1 MPQANLH
8 DVKAVPLGRNA
19 AFGYLDADVTKFAPN
34 VIQHIFDYGLR
45 QSLNDA
51 IAERKD
57 LSIREIADKAARR
70 LATFYSGE
78 LRVRS
83 ASGEPF
89 DPVENR
95 AWKIAKAAVRTLAI
109 ATPQWKDKKIIGDL
123 TGDDKLEAV
132 LLARTKMINRIKLD
146 EDTTATEYQI
156 NRYLTAHPNVREQ
169 ARIAVEAEQS
179 VEDNEFDI

>member
-1 MPQANLH
+1 MYQ
-8 DVKAVPLGRNA
+8 VPLGRNA
-19 AFGYLDADVTKFAPN
+19 TFGSLYVDETKFN
-34 VIQHIFDYGLR
+34 DTVREHIFQYGLR

-51 IAERKD
+51 IADRRD
-57 LSIREIADKAARR
+57 LSASEIVAKAQKR
-70 LATFYSGE
+70 LDTFYAGE

-83 ASGEPF
+83 ASGEPI

-95 AWKIAKAAVRTLAI
+95 AWKIAKAAVRTLAT
-109 ATPQWKDKKIIGDL
+109 ATPQWKNKKIIGDL

-132 LLARTKMINRIKLD
+132 LLARTKMMRIKLD

-169 ARIAVEAEQS
+169 ARIAVEAEQAGKS
-179 VEDNEFDI
+179 NEFDI